1 MAKTP
6 STSEHLNE
14 VLSDAQQLNDINSS
28 IYHAEKVLEH
38 LTKAYN
44 EKPQN
49 PVGSAINVVELLIM
63 NLKKLKP
70 IQNN

>member
-14 VLSDAQQLNDINSS
+14 VLSDTQQLNDINSS
-28 IYHAEKVLEH
+28 ILHAEKTLEY
-38 LTKAYN
+38 LNNMYK

-70 IQNN
+70 VAKD

>member
-14 VLSDAQQLNDINSS
+14 VLSDAQQLNYINDS
-28 IYHAEKVLEH
+28 ILHAEKVLEH
-38 LTKAYN
+38 LTNMYN
-44 EKPQN
+44 DKPQN

-70 IQNN
+70 VAKD